1 MLNKNMTTHRD
12 ILVREPQRPEE
23 GEYTLDNFGNL
34 VVFKEGHWVD
44 MTKLTV
50 STSAFYDFE

>member
-1 MLNKNMTTHRD
+1 MTDDTNIKN
-12 ILVREPQRPEE
+12 IKVREPQNPVE

-34 VVFKEGHWVD
+34 VVFKKGKWVD

>member
-1 MLNKNMTTHRD
+1 MLNKNMTTHTD

-34 VVFKEGHWVD
+34 VVFKEGRWVD

>member
-34 VVFKEGHWVD
+34 VVFKEGRWVD

>member
-1 MLNKNMTTHRD
+1 MTKDTN
-12 ILVREPQRPEE
+12 ILVREPQNPVE

-34 VVFKEGHWVD
+34 VVFKEGRWVD

>member
-1 MLNKNMTTHRD
+1 MTTHRD

-34 VVFKEGHWVD
+34 VVFKEGRWVD

>member
-1 MLNKNMTTHRD
+1 MTTNTN
-12 ILVREPQRPEE
+12 ILVREPQVPVE
-23 GEYTLDNFGNL
+23 GEYTLDNLGNL
-34 VVFKEGHWVD
+34 VVFKEGRWVD